1 MIVMALPDIGPA
13 KDSEPDLRLARKG
26 DRQAA
31 GRLMRRLLP
40 RVRNLVRYLVRGDS
54 EVDDMAQLSLIA
66 ILKGLKTYRGE
77 GSLEAWADRITVR
90 ETLRYAKK
98 RRSDRQRRDE
108 MVPTLKVVR
117 GEGERPDSY
126 LDRRELARLLDVL
139 PDEQRH
145 AVVLHHALG
154 MSVPEVAEEL
164 GVPFDTA
171 KSRLRLAKKKLR
183 QEGER

>member
-13 KDSEPDLRLARKG
+13 NALDSDLRAAQQG
-26 DRQAA
+26 DRRAA
-31 GRLMRRLLP
+31 GRLMKRLLP

-54 EVDDMAQLSLIA
+54 DVDDMAQLSLIA
-66 ILKGLKTYRGE
+66 ILEGLKTFRGE

-98 RRSDRQRRDE
+98 RRTERQRRDE
-108 MVPTLKVVR
+108 VVPTLRVVR
-117 GEGERPDSY
+117 GESERPDRY
-126 LDRRELARLLDVL
+126 LDRRELARLLDGL
-139 PDEQRH
+139 PEEQRH
-145 AVVLHHALG
+145 VLVLHHALG

-171 KSRLRLAKKKLR
+171 KSRLRLAKRRLR
-183 QEGER
+183 QEGQR

>member
-13 KDSEPDLRLARKG
+13 NEADPDIRLAQKG
-26 DRQAA
+26 DRRAA

-66 ILKGLKTYRGE
+66 ILKGLKTYRAE
-77 GSLEAWADRITVR
+77 GSFEAWADRITVR

-98 RRSDRQRRDE
+98 RRAERQRRDE
-108 MVPTLKVVR
+108 VVPTLRVVR
-117 GEGERPDSY
+117 GEGERPDRY
-126 LDRRELARLLDVL
+126 LDRRELARLLDAL
-139 PDEQRH
+139 PDDQRH
-145 AVVLHHALG
+145 ALVLHHALG

-171 KSRLRLAKKKLR
+171 KSRLRLAKSKLR